1 MASQKQFEF
10 AIPQMS
16 NYDAKKDLQNNKELT
31 EQEKIEQEVEEM
43 GFEAIKGEEDY
54 VSPEEASPEALKRI
68 KARKIGGFINTIL
81 GKVGDSVLED

>member
-1 MASQKQFEF
+1 MAPQKQF

>member
-1 MASQKQFEF
+1 MASQKQF

-16 NYDAKKDLQNNKELT
+16 NYDAKKDLQDNKELT
-31 EQEKIEQEVEEM
+31 EQEKIEQ
-43 GFEAIKGEEDY
+43 
-54 VSPEEASPEALKRI
+54 EALKRI

>member
-1 MASQKQFEF
+1 MASQKQF

-16 NYDAKKDLQNNKELT
+16 NYDAKKDLQDNKELT
-31 EQEKIEQEVEEM
+31 EQEKIEREVEEM